1 MGRYLFIIY
10 NIALR
15 MSFITKLNEKK
26 SFPVTIGVYFLVNRN
41 MVPGQIS
48 KLCYVN
54 LNNPVG
60 SNTRLYN
67 WYLLL
72 LL

>member
-10 NIALR
+10 NIAFR
-15 MSFITKLNEKK
+15 MSFITKLNEQKY
-26 SFPVTIGVYFLVNRN
+26 FPVTNGLYFLVNRS

-48 KLCYVN
+48 KLYYVN

-60 SNTRLYN
+60 SNPRLCN